1 VSVKTKLS
9 SRHLSAR
16 STNALAFLFGSW
28 PSSRRLPVAID
39 AFITGEFKR
48 TLDDRWRLTLT
59 TEFAAAV
66 ADDEGGCILAKERAG
81 CLSLWRPADW
91 QKRLDD
97 GVELIRRKIQ
107 SGRMEQRWNDV
118 QRFGR
123 LLSTR
128 HTQVRL
134 ANRSRL
140 LIPEGFREFLGVGPN
155 QDVML
160 VGAVI
165 CVEIWNPTAWLEVLR
180 QEMPDFGVLFRQL
193 SE

>member
-1 VSVKTKLS
+1 M
-9 SRHLSAR
+9 
-16 STNALAFLFGSW
+16 
-28 PSSRRLPVAID
+28 AID
-39 AFITGEFKR
+39 AFITGESKR
-48 TLDDRWRLTLT
+48 TLDDRYRLTLPA
-59 TEFAAAV
+59 EFAAAV
-66 ADDEGGCILAKERAG
+66 ADEEGGCILAKERAG
-81 CLSLWRPADW
+81 CLSLWRGTEW
-91 QKRLDD
+91 QTRLDE

-107 SGRMEQRWNDV
+107 SGRMEQRWTDV

-128 HTQVRL
+128 HSHVRL

-165 CVEIWNPTAWLEVLR
+165 CVEIWSPAAWLDVLR
-180 QEMPDFGVLFRQL
+180 QEMPEFGGLFREL
-193 SE
+193 SQ